1 MDRQNNPFD
10 MPKAVL
16 YNICSKVPWNNPIKC
31 ERKEKMKLRKLFC
44 IAAILCLLCSVAA
57 ADRPGNFSYAVP
69 VNIIRSSVRPY
80 DWESQEYRNGRIA
93 THIDSALDGNC
104 STAMWFGCYSNA
116 ATDDIPDITFYFDN
130 ATIKDI
136 WIRNGSEKSDNF
148 RDYARM
154 GNLAVTIW
162 SGDRSYGLYFPRK
175 GRYNKFYNLQDN
187 YDADE
192 LSENFIDGYQRYAL
206 DNTYYNVTKIEF
218 WVKGWYEGEKKDNQH
233 RYQMWIA
240 DIAFLSDSLVNLYGP
255 GVFDSSYGI
264 RMPSQN
270 WVSTTTAAPQIN
282 SSSGFAR
289 TNRQDVRVREYPDKT
304 SALKQLISKSGSFVE
319 LVSRTTGNDGRL
331 WYYVN
336 TEDGINGYIRE
347 DFLTVQRQPGS

>member
-1 MDRQNNPFD
+1 
-10 MPKAVL
+10 
-16 YNICSKVPWNNPIKC
+16 
-31 ERKEKMKLRKLFC
+31 
-44 IAAILCLLCSVAA
+44 
-57 ADRPGNFSYAVP
+57 
-69 VNIIRSSVRPY
+69 
-80 DWESQEYRNGRIA
+80 
-93 THIDSALDGNC
+93 
-104 STAMWFGCYSNA
+104 
-116 ATDDIPDITFYFDN
+116 
-130 ATIKDI
+130 
-136 WIRNGSEKSDNF
+136 
-148 RDYARM
+148 
-154 GNLAVTIW
+154 
-162 SGDRSYGLYFPRK
+162 
-175 GRYNKFYNLQDN
+175 
-187 YDADE
+187 
-192 LSENFIDGYQRYAL
+192 
-206 DNTYYNVTKIEF
+206 
-218 WVKGWYEGEKKDNQH
+218 
-233 RYQMWIA
+233 MWIA

-270 WVSTTTAAPQIN
+270 WVPTTTAAPQIN